1 MSLKDKNRLPL
12 LGVLMANALAFYFV
26 LNLEKLLSQD
36 VVKDLSSNW
45 ETIIPLG
52 GTFILTTLFNGLLPS
67 EFKARLVFW
76 KWNNPLPSRA
86 AFTHYALKDQRIDLS
101 VIQSSYAPLPSE
113 REEAAQSS
121 LWYRIYKKFRDDPSI
136 VHVHQDFLFMRDW
149 CGLSLIALIVLGII
163 TIFLVDS
170 AKIVVFY
177 LLALFAQYIFTMIS
191 ARNYGERMVTTVLA
205 LESTDM
211 VTYD

>member
-36 VVKDLSSNW
+36 AIKTLSNNW
-45 ETIIPLG
+45 ETIVPLG
-52 GTFILTTLFNGLLPS
+52 GAFILTTLFNGLLPS

-101 VIQSSYAPLPSE
+101 VIQSRYAPLPTE
-113 REEAAQSS
+113 EEEAAQSN
-121 LWYRIYKKFRDDPSI
+121 LWYRIYRKFRDDPSI

-149 CGLSLIALIVLGII
+149 CGLSMIALVVLSVATAVI
-163 TIFLVDS
+163 VDS
-170 AKIVVFY
+170 DKIALLY
-177 LLALFAQYIFTMIS
+177 MLALFGQYIFTMIS

-211 VTYD
+211 VT